1 MNYIIRILI
10 FFSLLASTTV
20 LAKNKWNFDSNNN
33 LVEPIIIGN
42 IDAEVN
48 IIEYRSL
55 TCSHCAEFASNG
67 FVHLKEKYID
77 TGLVSFELRPFPLN
91 AVDLNAFKLL
101 YCASKE
107 NFHKLD
113 KTLLKNQSKWIDT
126 SDQEKVL
133 ENSTAALTKQAA
145 LFGVSSE
152 DYKSCLENEEITNF
166 ILKSRIDAVKEHQ
179 VNSTPSFLINGDLY
193 AGSLSADRID
203 EILKD
208 YLDNMLPII
217 ELDSVSPII
226 EERSNI
232 YIYIYLIFATLIIG
246 VIYFLKR
253 KKKNNQQ

>member
-10 FFSLLASTTV
+10 FFSLLISTTV

-203 EILKD
+203 ELLEG
-208 YLDNMLPII
+208 YLN
-217 ELDSVSPII
+217 
-226 EERSNI
+226 
-232 YIYIYLIFATLIIG
+232 
-246 VIYFLKR
+246 
-253 KKKNNQQ
+253 

>member
-55 TCSHCAEFASNG
+55 TCS
-67 FVHLKEKYID
+67 HLKEKYID

-203 EILKD
+203 ELLEG
-208 YLDNMLPII
+208 YLN
-217 ELDSVSPII
+217 
-226 EERSNI
+226 
-232 YIYIYLIFATLIIG
+232 
-246 VIYFLKR
+246 
-253 KKKNNQQ
+253 

>member
-20 LAKNKWNFDSNNN
+20 LAKNQWNFDSNNN

-152 DYKSCLENEEITNF
+152 DYNSCLENEEITNF

-203 EILKD
+203 ELLEG
-208 YLDNMLPII
+208 YLN
-217 ELDSVSPII
+217 
-226 EERSNI
+226 
-232 YIYIYLIFATLIIG
+232 
-246 VIYFLKR
+246 
-253 KKKNNQQ
+253 

>member
-166 ILKSRIDAVKEHQ
+166 ILKSRVDGVKEHQ

-203 EILKD
+203 EILED
-208 YLDNMLPII
+208 YLDNVLPII

-226 EERSNI
+226 EERSNMS
-232 YIYIYLIFATLIIG
+232 IYIYLIFATLIIV
-246 VIYFLKR
+246 VIYLLKR
-253 KKKNNQQ
+253 KKENNQ